1 MPATVKRKI
10 EKTTSRREERE
21 PTIPVRVSR
30 SLYGDAQ
37 KTARAEHRTIAGQ
50 VEYWARVGRAALDN
64 PDLPVEFVR
73 SILAA
78 QSRREVEPFV
88 PEE

>member
-1 MPATVKRKI
+1 MKKEKKI
-10 EKTTSRREERE
+10 SGRDGRE
-21 PTIPVRVSR
+21 PTIPVRVSC
-30 SLYGDAQ
+30 SLYGAAQ

-50 VEYWARVGRAALDN
+50 VEYWARLGRATLDN
-64 PDLPVEFVR
+64 PDLPVELVR

-78 QSRREVEPFV
+78 QRRQEIEPFV

>member
-1 MPATVKRKI
+1 MPATAKI
-10 EKTTSRREERE
+10 KKEKKISGRDKSE

-37 KTARAEHRTIAGQ
+37 RTARAEHRTIAGQ
-50 VEYWARVGRAALDN
+50 VEYWARLGRASLDN
-64 PDLPVEFVR
+64 PDLPVESVR

-78 QSRREVEPFV
+78 QLRQEIEPFV
-88 PEE
+88 PEG